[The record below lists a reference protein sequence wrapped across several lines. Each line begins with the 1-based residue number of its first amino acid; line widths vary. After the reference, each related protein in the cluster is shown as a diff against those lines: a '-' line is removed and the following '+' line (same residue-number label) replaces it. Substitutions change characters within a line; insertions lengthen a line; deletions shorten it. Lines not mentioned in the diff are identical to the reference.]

1 MEKSLE
7 VHLRYTL
14 GFGSDTPGI
23 SKLGAG
29 AGAVTNYLN
38 VQTTCTR
45 MHRALAITE
54 LLSHIFC
61 EVCNDDEGL
70 NLCRGIKDM
79 ARVSQVC
86 KTFRDPAL
94 DFLWRN
100 LDSLLPLL
108 RLLPLEIHEEHSD
121 KLSKV
126 VSSARY

>member
-1 MEKSLE
+1 
-7 VHLRYTL
+7 
-14 GFGSDTPGI
+14 
-23 SKLGAG
+23 
-29 AGAVTNYLN
+29 
-38 VQTTCTR
+38 

-54 LLSHIFC
+54 LLSHILR

-79 ARVSQVC
+79 ARVSQLC

-108 RLLPLEIHEEHSD
+108 QLLPLEIHEEHSD

-126 VSSARY
+126 VSSARYQPPSVN